1 MFQPFQ
7 NALSDRKGTV
17 FACVM
22 LLVLAPTPAPGL
34 TELERGN
41 QPLSNFNDAAW
52 PGLLAVVNDAS
63 RVLFALP
70 PTPPGIRVTYHGGSR
85 VTAGFRWR
93 F

>member
-17 FACVM
+17 FACAM

-52 PGLLAVVNDAS
+52 PGLL
-63 RVLFALP
+63 LP
-70 PTPPGIRVTYHGGSR
+70 CAQVHD
-85 VTAGFRWR
+85 
-93 F
+93 